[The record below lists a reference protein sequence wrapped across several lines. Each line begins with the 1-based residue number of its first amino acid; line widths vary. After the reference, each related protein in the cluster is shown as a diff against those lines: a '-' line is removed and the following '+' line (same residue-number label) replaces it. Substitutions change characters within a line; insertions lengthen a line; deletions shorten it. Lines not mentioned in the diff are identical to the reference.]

1 MRRPHLVAWVVVVL
15 FLLLVPFLFRETRV
29 NLAIEVL
36 IYGLFAIS
44 FNLLFGYGGILP
56 LGHSALFGVGA
67 YCTALVLNRLP
78 GFPVPLTLVVVA
90 LSGLAAGAVIGFFCV
105 RLKGTYSAL
114 LSLAFQMFLYA
125 VAVKWVS
132 VTNGDDGMG
141 VTRPNLHLP
150 FVGALSLMKI
160 SNLYY
165 FVLIV
170 VAIAVAACYFFLKTH
185 LGNSIVCTRER
196 DVRASFLGY
205 NVFLTR
211 LTAYAGAGV
220 LAALAGGL
228 FVILQEIVAPS
239 ILGIDLSLSAAL
251 MAVIGGPGYFLGPML
266 GAAFYVVFQDS
277 LSRLTGHWFIWM
289 GILFIV
295 VVLYFENGLVSLF
308 SAETLGTLIG
318 WRRSKGK

>member
-1 MRRPHLVAWVVVVL
+1 MRLTRPIGWVIVLL
-15 FLLLVPFLFRETRV
+15 FLLLLPFLFRETRV

-36 IYGLFAIS
+36 IYGLFAVS
-44 FNLLFGYGGILP
+44 FNLLFGYGGMLP

-67 YCTALVLNRLP
+67 YCTALIVRHFP
-78 GFPVPLTLVVVA
+78 GFPLPLTFLAVA
-90 LSGLAAGAVIGFFCV
+90 LSGFAAGAFIGFFCV

-114 LSLAFQMFLYA
+114 LSLGFQMFLFA

-141 VTRPNLHLP
+141 VSRPDLYLP
-150 FVGALSLMKI
+150 FLGSVPLMKI

-165 FVLIV
+165 LTLAVA
-170 VAIAVAACYFFLKTH
+170 AIALAACYFFLKTH
-185 LGNSIVCTRER
+185 LGNSIVCIREK

-211 LTAYAGAGV
+211 LTAFAVSG
-220 LAALAGGL
+220 LFAAIAGGL
-228 FVILQEIVAPS
+228 FVVFQEFVAPS

-251 MAVIGGPGYFLGPML
+251 MAVIGGYSAFLGPVL

-277 LSRLTGHWFIWM
+277 LARLTDHWFIWM

-295 VVLYFENGLVSLF
+295 VVLYFPDG
-308 SAETLGTLIG
+308 LIG
-318 WRRSKGK
+318 LFKSERIRSMMLLKDKRK